1 MQTLK
6 SLQTLSAAS
15 VILAVS
21 SFSSVAT
28 ADFSEV
34 PSGNYASDPTHA
46 YINFSYNH
54 LGFSNPTLSFD
65 EFAIEMNLD
74 TEDPTK
80 TTVSVSIDTDSVL
93 TGSDIWKE
101 HLTSENWLNT
111 AEFPKITFE
120 STSVESTGDST
131 YTVAGNLTVK
141 DMTKPATFDITV
153 NGAKP
158 HPRSKKP
165 IVGIDASGN
174 MLRSDFGLGKNA
186 PFVSDELSLSITA
199 EMVGSE

>member
-6 SLQTLSAAS
+6 SLQTLSAAT

-120 STSVESTGDST
+120 STSVESTKT
-131 YTVAGNLTVK
+131 T
-141 DMTKPATFDITV
+141 P
-153 NGAKP
+153 
-158 HPRSKKP
+158 
-165 IVGIDASGN
+165 
-174 MLRSDFGLGKNA
+174 
-186 PFVSDELSLSITA
+186 
-199 EMVGSE
+199 